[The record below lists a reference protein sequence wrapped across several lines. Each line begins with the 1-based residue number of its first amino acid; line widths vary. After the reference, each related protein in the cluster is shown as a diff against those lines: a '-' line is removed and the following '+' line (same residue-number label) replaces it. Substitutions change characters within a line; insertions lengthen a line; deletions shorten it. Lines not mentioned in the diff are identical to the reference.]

1 MPDKRVSEK
10 LVADFDVVFSESLGE
25 KLSINIV
32 VDMNE
37 RPADGTR
44 EENQDHFYD
53 TVSVQELLWQSY
65 HVPHEVQDFLVI
77 VLI

>member
-25 KLSINIV
+25 KCSINIV
-32 VDMNE
+32 VDMDE
-37 RPADGTR
+37 RPADRTR
-44 EENQDHFYD
+44 EENQDHLYD
-53 TVSVQELLWQSY
+53 AVSVQELLWQSY
-65 HVPHEVQDFLVI
+65 QFLHEVQDFLVI